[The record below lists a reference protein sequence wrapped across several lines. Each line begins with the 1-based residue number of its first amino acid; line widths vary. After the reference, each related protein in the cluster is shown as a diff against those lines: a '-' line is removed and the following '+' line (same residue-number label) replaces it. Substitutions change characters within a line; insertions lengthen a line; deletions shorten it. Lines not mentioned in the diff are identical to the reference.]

1 MITFRISQKLFAS
14 FFFILIT
21 VAAALFLSRYIFSM
35 NFEDYIRQVEME
47 KLEKLAPVLQEEYQ
61 RHDSWTG
68 VRDYPDYWVKLL
80 DDRSDIRRNRVSSQE
95 EEQNRQTS
103 SRVLMLDAE
112 LRPLLG
118 TVEEGDQPQLVPVT
132 LGDTTVGWLGLK
144 KRSRFGPPAAFLERQ
159 ARHLTLLGLAVVAL
173 TALIAFLFSRH
184 LLQPIQRLAN
194 GTQELANRNF
204 TVRIPPMRKDEL
216 GRLAENFNDMAQT
229 LETYE
234 KQRRQWLSDIS
245 HELRTPLAVLRGEIE
260 ALQDGIRKPS
270 PENLT
275 SLHMEI
281 LRISKLVEDLHVLS
295 LTESDSIALH
305 YQQMRAVTAL
315 RNSLVSFRTRLK
327 QSGIETELDLDDI
340 EQVEIRGD
348 STRLGQVFVNILE
361 NVCRYVESPAMLKV
375 SGSVDNAMLCLFWED
390 SGPGVPEEALPRLFD
405 RLYRVDSSRNRDS
418 GGSGLGLSICRHIIE
433 HHNGTI
439 HCEKSALGGLKI
451 VIKLPV
457 SAKRER

>member
-1 MITFRISQKLFAS
+1 MITFRISQKLFGS
-14 FFFILIT
+14 FFFILVT

-35 NFEDYIRQVEME
+35 NFQDYIHQIEIE

-61 RHDSWTG
+61 RHDSWAG
-68 VRDYPDYWVKLL
+68 VRGYTEYWVKLL
-80 DDRSDIRRNRVSSQE
+80 DDRSDIRRNRMSSQE
-95 EEQNRQTS
+95 EEQSGQTS
-103 SRVLMLDAE
+103 SRILLLDTE
-112 LRPLLG
+112 LKPLLG
-118 TVEEGDQPQLVPVT
+118 TVEEGDQLQLVPVVS
-132 LGDTTVGWLGLK
+132 GDRNVGWLGLK

-173 TALIAFLFSRH
+173 TAVIAFLFSRH

-234 KQRRQWLSDIS
+234 KLRQQWLSDIS

-260 ALQDGIRKPS
+260 ALQDGVRKPS
-270 PENLT
+270 AENLT
-275 SLHMEI
+275 SLHIEI
-281 LRISKLVEDLHVLS
+281 LRLSKLVEDLHLLS
-295 LTESDSIALH
+295 LTESDSITLH
-305 YQQMRAVTAL
+305 YRQMSAAAVL
-315 RNSLVSFRTRLK
+315 RSSLESFHTRLK
-327 QSGIETELDLDDI
+327 QCNIETELDFDDI
-340 EQVEIRGD
+340 EEVEIRGD

-361 NVCRYVESPAMLKV
+361 NVCKYVESPATLRV
-375 SGSVDNAMLCLFWED
+375 SGRVDNAMLYLFLED
-390 SGPGVPEEALPRLFD
+390 SGPGVSDEALPRLFD
-405 RLYRVDSSRNRDS
+405 RLYRVDSSRNRDT

-439 HCEKSALGGLKI
+439 HCEKSALGGLKT
-451 VIKLPV
+451 VIMLPL